1 MKQTSLDSFQLLL
14 RALTLYKSTFWPAAL
29 LSLFAA
35 GCWFEPQFFF
45 ISTKDLSLKL
55 ALWFIPAGLGAFIL
69 WMSVV
74 IYQYGAMHIFDY
86 TIGHALLLSLKRLGP
101 TVIVLLLYMV
111 IVACGTILLIL
122 PGFILSMTLMLSI
135 FLVVTNKSSIMNAL
149 LYSHNLIWPELLR
162 VSLIISVPIFIYIA
176 PSLVSYLLI
185 MKLALSFEHFHYY
198 ATLAQAFIQI
208 LTLPYLFCVALCLM
222 QDLEIRHHSRNLLS

>member
-1 MKQTSLDSFQLLL
+1 MKETSLDSFQLLL
-14 RALTLYKSTFWPAAL
+14 RAFNLYKTTFWPAIL

-45 ISTKDLSLKL
+45 ISTKVPSLKL
-55 ALWFIPAGLGAFIL
+55 LLWFIPAGLGALTL
-69 WMSVV
+69 WTSII

-86 TIGHALLLSLKRLGP
+86 SIEQALLLSLKRVIP
-101 TVIVLLLYMV
+101 TIIVLLLYLI

-122 PGFILSMTLMLSI
+122 PGFVFSITLMLSM
-135 FLVVTNKSSIMNAL
+135 FLVITNKSNIMDAL
-149 LYSHNLIWPELLR
+149 LTSHKLIWPELPR
-162 VSLIISVPIFIYIA
+162 VCLIMSVPIFIYLG

-185 MKLALSFEHFHYY
+185 MNLVLSFEDFHYY
-198 ATLAQAFIQI
+198 ATLAQAAIQI

-222 QDLEIRHHSRNLLS
+222 QDLEIRHHSKNLL

>member
-14 RALTLYKSTFWPAAL
+14 RALTLYKTTFWPAIL

-55 ALWFIPAGLGAFIL
+55 IVWFIPAGLGAFAL
-69 WMSVV
+69 WMGLI

-86 TIGHALLLSLKRLGP
+86 TIGQSLLFSLKRLVP
-101 TVIVLLLYMV
+101 STIVLLLYII

-122 PGFILSMTLMLSI
+122 PGLILSITLMLSM
-135 FLVVTNKSSIMNAL
+135 FLVITNKSSMMDAF
-149 LYSHNLIWPELLR
+149 LYSHKLIWPELLR
-162 VSLIISVPIFIYIA
+162 VSLIISVPIFIYLA

-185 MKLALSFEHFHYY
+185 MKMTLTFEDFHYY
-198 ATLAQAFIQI
+198 ATLAQAAIQI
-208 LTLPYLFCVALCLM
+208 FTLPYLFCVTLCLM
-222 QDLEIRHHSRNLLS
+222 QDLEIRHHSKNLLS